1 MMAYRPELDLLIL
14 VPSVIALLITG
25 WALFVA
31 VPRVQGWLW
40 ERQLQRSNQRV
51 WRRMMARHS
60 ELPPLKLDR
69 NLNRRRR

>member
-40 ERQLQRSNQRV
+40 WPKYSP
-51 WRRMMARHS
+51 WKCWMMPY
-60 ELPPLKLDR
+60 EITP
-69 NLNRRRR
+69 